1 VGVLRASRQRRGDVA
16 AGADVI
22 ETGCTCTILH
32 TCRVQMIK
40 RIAKPRRAPRCSRYA
55 ITRIE
60 SKPHRTFA
68 WIVSV
73 QRRKQIWR
81 RTFSDRSY
89 GGKIKALTA
98 AKTFRDQILSQHPP
112 MSRAE
117 YCRIKRRNNKSGLAG
132 VCRYIYPG
140 GHDRPANQL
149 GYWLAFWTLAPGKG
163 KRIKFSIDRFGERGA
178 LKRAMRARKEALAA
192 LDGQW
197 VNSEGLR
204 HWLRSR
210 REPSRTSTSAD
221 MSRQSP

>member
-1 VGVLRASRQRRGDVA
+1 MSK
-16 AGADVI
+16 
-22 ETGCTCTILH
+22 
-32 TCRVQMIK
+32 K
-40 RIAKPRRAPRCSRYA
+40 RIVKAGRAARRSRYA

-60 SKPHRTFA
+60 SKAHRTFA

-89 GGKIKALTA
+89 GGKTKALTA
-98 AKTFRDQILSQHPP
+98 AKAFRDQILSQHPP

-140 GHDRPANQL
+140 VHVRSAVQR

-163 KRIKFSIDRFGERGA
+163 KRLKFSIDRFGERGA
-178 LKRAMRARKEALAA
+178 LKRAMRARKEALAG

-204 HWLRSR
+204 YWLRAHGNPSGSQREASR
-210 REPSRTSTSAD
+210 ISSKR
-221 MSRQSP
+221 

>member
-1 VGVLRASRQRRGDVA
+1 VHNFTHL
-16 AGADVI
+16 
-22 ETGCTCTILH
+22 LK
-32 TCRVQMIK
+32 K
-40 RIAKPRRAPRCSRYA
+40 RMVKARRAARRSRYA

-89 GGKIKALTA
+89 GGKTKALAA
-98 AKTFRDQILSQHPP
+98 AKAFRDQILSQHPP

-117 YCRIKRRNNKSGLAG
+117 YCRIRRRNNKSGLAG

-140 GHDRPANQL
+140 AHDRPANQR

-178 LKRAMRARKEALAA
+178 LKRAMRARKQALAA

-197 VNSEGLR
+197 INSKGLR
-204 HWLRSR
+204 HWLRAHYDINGSR
-210 REPSRTSTSAD
+210 REASRIFSK
-221 MSRQSP
+221 R